1 MSFTILLYDQK
12 KIKDYIRII
21 SVIVFY
27 LSLTFALPAICAEND
42 SYTKEQLFF
51 FGMVGLSIVTFISP
65 LSAPLVLTCFSGVVL
80 TKTYQNFYI

>member
-65 LSAPLVLTCFSGVVL
+65 LSGH
-80 TKTYQNFYI
+80 